1 MPLAGYQPEYR
12 VIQIGTTNSFQVRG
26 LGLNDVAVLVREHF
40 PDLESLFEL
49 FGNLEQMDA
58 QKMQPLVLSVVSNAP
73 GFAANVIAL
82 AAGEG
87 SAEDAERLPFPIQVQ
102 ALLDIGEL
110 TFNDVGGIKKA
121 MELIAAL
128 LKKTEVS
135 NKITKT
141 TTRIG

>member
-1 MPLAGYQPEYR
+1 MPLAGYQPEHR

-141 TTRIG
+141 TARIG

>member
-40 PDLESLFEL
+40 PDLEALSDL
-49 FGNLEQMDA
+49 FGNLDEMDA
-58 QKMQPLVLSVVSNAP
+58 QKMQPLVLSLVSNAP
-73 GFAANVIAL
+73 GFVANVIAL

>member
-40 PDLESLFEL
+40 PDLEALSDL
-49 FGNLEQMDA
+49 FGNLDEMDA
-58 QKMQPLVLSVVSNAP
+58 QKMQPLVLSLVSNAP
-73 GFAANVIAL
+73 GFVANVIAL

-141 TTRIG
+141 TARIG